1 VAISHEDFLGAANDL
16 AAHRSQVRYG
26 GLDTHVVDYADVI
39 NQYGYGFPVPAAIR
53 DFLDHGLDDWSPAP
67 TYALLVGD
75 ATYNPRQLPCAVPQ
89 YGADCIH
96 WGAEQAHFVITD
108 ITFKDR
114 YSGLSTSDYSFVLMD
129 DDLLPELS
137 IGRLAVESA
146 AEAGAV
152 VAKIID
158 FEDQHVEP
166 SPWRRKFLF
175 VADAFDPTAGDFCT
189 ENQDVSTHIPS
200 AFLKIHKCLPD
211 NPTSGDTDVLR
222 AEMRELMVNHP
233 DDGVTFLNYRG
244 HGSVRDW
251 GKTYPVIITSMDC
264 LDGNFAY
271 PGSEALSET
280 FLSLDGAGSVAHWSS
295 TGLGV
300 TPEHTALST
309 NFYDGLFLE
318 NQTAIGDAINY
329 SKVQY
334 ALGGWHASEL
344 FSFLLQGDPAMQIFR
359 PDLSL
364 DKGSSQFSAEPGDQV
379 VFSLTVENQ
388 GLYASRPIVVDTLPN
403 GLSFVSAT
411 ASADMTVSISGNKVT
426 MEFMDDLVRDGV
438 VTIELVTELA
448 ADFAGA
454 SVTNSAVV
462 TGVGGLDGNA
472 GNDSDSHTVLVGAS
486 GALYLPIVSG
496 Q

>member
-1 VAISHEDFLGAANDL
+1 
-16 AAHRSQVRYG
+16 
-26 GLDTHVVDYADVI
+26 
-39 NQYGYGFPVPAAIR
+39 
-53 DFLDHGLDDWSPAP
+53 
-67 TYALLVGD
+67 
-75 ATYNPRQLPCAVPQ
+75 
-89 YGADCIH
+89 
-96 WGAEQAHFVITD
+96 
-108 ITFKDR
+108 
-114 YSGLSTSDYSFVLMD
+114 
-129 DDLLPELS
+129 
-137 IGRLAVESA
+137 
-146 AEAGAV
+146 
-152 VAKIID
+152 
-158 FEDQHVEP
+158 
-166 SPWRRKFLF
+166 
-175 VADAFDPTAGDFCT
+175 
-189 ENQDVSTHIPS
+189 
-200 AFLKIHKCLPD
+200 
-211 NPTSGDTDVLR
+211 
-222 AEMRELMVNHP
+222 
-233 DDGVTFLNYRG
+233 
-244 HGSVRDW
+244 
-251 GKTYPVIITSMDC
+251 
-264 LDGNFAY
+264 
-271 PGSEALSET
+271 
-280 FLSLDGAGSVAHWSS
+280 
-295 TGLGV
+295 V

-309 NFYDGLFLE
+309 YFYDGLFLE